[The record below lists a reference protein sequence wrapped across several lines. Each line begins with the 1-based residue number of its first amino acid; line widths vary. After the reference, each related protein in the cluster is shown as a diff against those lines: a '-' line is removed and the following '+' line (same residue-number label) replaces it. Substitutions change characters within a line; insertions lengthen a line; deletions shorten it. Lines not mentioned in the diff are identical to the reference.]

1 MDEPIEDTPA
11 PFRRRHTGAQWA
23 VLVVSIVV
31 IVGCLVGAGV
41 LVYAKGQLDQTLAVP
56 EVAVNTTGVATTTT
70 VAGDTIPSTSSTT
83 PGTFPAIDPQAK
95 NFLITGSDANA
106 CVDPG
111 SPWAGAADPA
121 RESIG
126 NRTDT
131 IMLLRLDPATNQA
144 AVLSFPRDLWVDI
157 PGSGKGRINSSLEF
171 GGPDKLI
178 ETIKANFDIDIN
190 HYVQVNFAGFKGLVE
205 QIGGIPVYFDTP
217 VRDQGGLNVVSAGC
231 NTLDGDGALAY
242 VRARHMKYLNENG
255 YWASLDGTSDLGRIS
270 RQQDFIKRVLRA
282 AIKKGAR
289 NPRTLANL
297 INTGVD
303 NIRLDQGTTAG
314 DLIALGQAFRS
325 FDPNA
330 LQTYNLP
337 VVGTVRGGADVLDL
351 QTGGAEPI
359 LAKFRGTGEATPDGE
374 LTPATVAVLVLNG
387 SGTQNQ
393 AADASS
399 ILTTA
404 GFKVSEP
411 GSSAGV
417 PQTEVRYAPGME
429 EQAALVARH
438 LFANVALVPDQDVS
452 EVTVVTGPDFRSA
465 LVDARP
471 KEDVP
476 VPTTTTTTTTTA
488 PQSSASSTDGT
499 DATTT
504 STTVVGYVP
513 GAAPPGEK
521 ACG

>member
-1 MDEPIEDTPA
+1 MS
-11 PFRRRHTGAQWA
+11 RRTRARRPHRTWPQRLLISFN
-23 VLVVSIVV
+23 VCCIVAA
-31 IVGCLVGAGV
+31 LVGAGT
-41 LVYAKGQLDQTLAVP
+41 LAYAKRKVGEIDRYRLSNLYDDTSPGFDSDQP
-56 EVAVNTTGVATTTT
+56 R
-70 VAGDTIPSTSSTT
+70 
-83 PGTFPAIDPQAK
+83 
-95 NFLITGSDANA
+95 NFLLVGADSDDGLAEN
-106 CVDPG
+106 
-111 SPWAGAADPA
+111 DPA
-121 RESIG
+121 RAGRGEVGGIRS
-126 NRTDT
+126 DT
-131 IMLLRLDPATNQA
+131 IMVVRVDPKTNEA
-144 AVLSFPRDLWVDI
+144 KVLSFPRDLWVDI

-205 QIGGIPVYFDTP
+205 QIGGIPVYFATP

-393 AADASS
+393 AAEASS

-438 LFANVALVPDQDVS
+438 LFANVALVPDRDVS

-488 PQSSASSTDGT
+488 PQSSASSPDGT